1 MSLHSAM
8 QFRRSSEFLEVALL
22 AYEKL
27 DVYQRAIEF
36 LAVATALMQDAKRGD
51 GPLIDQLRRASMS
64 IPLNIAEAAGRVSFD
79 DRARFYSIA
88 RGSAM
93 ECSAILDVCRI
104 QRGYDEDKIKS
115 GKELLVRV
123 VEMLTKMCR

>member
-1 MSLHSAM
+1 M
-8 QFRRSSEFLEVALL
+8 L

-36 LAVATALMQDAKRGD
+36 LSLATELMRDAKRGD
-51 GPLIDQLRRASMS
+51 GPLVDQLHRASMS
-64 IPLNIAEAAGRVSFD
+64 MPLNIAEAAGRSGAD
-79 DRARFYSIA
+79 DRARFYGIV

-93 ECSAILDVCRI
+93 ECSALLDVCRI
-104 QRGYDEDKIKS
+104 QRGYDEERIKT
-115 GKELLVRV
+115 GKALLLRV

>member
-64 IPLNIAEAAGRVSFD
+64 ISLRDAELHLHAGE
-79 DRARFYSIA
+79 
-88 RGSAM
+88 RGHNF
-93 ECSAILDVCRI
+93 R
-104 QRGYDEDKIKS
+104 R
-115 GKELLVRV
+115 
-123 VEMLTKMCR
+123 